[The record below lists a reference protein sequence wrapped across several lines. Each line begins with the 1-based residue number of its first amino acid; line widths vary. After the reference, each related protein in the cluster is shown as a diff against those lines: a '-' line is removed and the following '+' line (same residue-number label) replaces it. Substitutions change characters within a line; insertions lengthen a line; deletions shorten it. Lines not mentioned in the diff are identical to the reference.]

1 MSDEA
6 QVRLGKAAVVI
17 RHLKERVAA
26 LESGAGREPIAVVGA
41 GCRFPGGAD
50 GLAAYWQAL
59 EQGRDGVVSLAD
71 RWASVGEIASDEV
84 PRWAGLL
91 AGVDEFDAAF
101 FGVSP
106 REAASLDPQQRLLLE
121 VGWEALEDAG
131 IPPHSLAG
139 SRTGVFVG
147 ACVSDYGRLVAERR
161 GEAMDAYAVTG
172 NLLSVAAG
180 RLAYTWGL
188 HGPCLTVDTACS
200 SSLAAVHLACR
211 SLRTHECGLAL
222 AGGVNVMLSAAMM
235 GALGRTQALAPDGR
249 CKTFDALANGFARGE
264 GCGVV
269 VLKRLADAVR
279 DGDRVWAVIRGS
291 AINQDGRSTGLTA
304 PNVLAQEALLRDAL
318 RDADVA
324 GERVGYVE
332 AHGTGTA
339 LGDPIEVDAL
349 RAVLGAP
356 RTDGSR
362 CLLGAVK
369 TNLGHLEAAAGI
381 AGLIKAVL
389 ALHHRRIP
397 RNLHF
402 RTRNPRVRIEGTALT
417 LATEATEWPR
427 GAMPRVAGVSAFGMS
442 GTNVHVVLEEAPE
455 ALGRAASVSTVT
467 QSTEKMSAS
476 AISGASAPGATI
488 SSTMIS
494 GSTISVESVE
504 PATLVVLSARSSA
517 AVVAGAGRLLAMIED
532 SPEHTLAAVASSLAS
547 TRSPLPERLAIVVD
561 TRTGLQ
567 AALAQAARG
576 ELPAGSARGRAGARP
591 RVVYVFPG
599 QGGQWTGM
607 ARELLADEPVFRAA
621 IEACDAAIVAE
632 AGWSVI
638 AALRGEVEAA
648 PIDVVQP
655 TLFAVS
661 VALARLWQAWAIA
674 PDAVVGHSMG
684 EVAAAHVAGALTL
697 ADAVAVICRRSRL
710 LRRIS
715 GQGEMALVELA
726 IDEAA
731 AAIAG
736 LADRLAVA
744 VSNSPRATVL
754 AGEPAALAGVLAELE
769 RRGVF
774 CKRVKVD
781 VASHS
786 PQVDPLRLELLTA
799 LAGLRPTAT
808 RIAMRSTVLD
818 AAVGG
823 SGLDAAYWAANL
835 REPVRFAAAIG
846 SLLQEG
852 DAIFIEMG
860 PHPVLTP
867 AIAELAAGTGSA
879 ALASLRRGQPGRAA
893 LLEALAE
900 GWVRGLEPRWS
911 AALPAG
917 PRVRLPTY
925 AWQRERHW
933 ISGTSRR
940 AEPGG
945 RHPLLG
951 PMRSLSTDRETRLWE
966 RTLDAGR
973 LPWLADHRVRG
984 VIVFPGAGYL
994 EMLLAAAEE
1003 RLGGPVELRG
1013 AAFVEPLVLVGDEA
1027 VHVQV
1032 VAGSGRIQVA
1042 SEGPDGWI
1050 VHATAG
1056 LAPAGALA
1064 GFDLAA
1070 ARERLT
1076 TSEPGRGV
1084 VAALAGR
1091 GLEYG
1096 PAFQGLVELRRGA
1109 AEALAR
1115 VELPEAAGGDAG
1127 YRLHPALLDA
1137 CFHAMIGALPGGG
1150 NDAWLPVEVGVVRAA
1165 RRPTGPVWCHVRV
1178 AATASED
1185 RRAADFVIADE
1196 AGTLAEIHGL
1206 VVQRLADA
1214 RAEAWLL
1221 APGWPTA
1228 PRPAA
1233 RIRGGRFVLLGG
1245 GELAAG
1251 LADALRS
1258 TGHAVVR
1265 AEDAEE
1271 LAASVGADTL
1281 AVTAVVDLRGLSA
1294 GPLGGASFRLVR
1306 AVQVLAAVSRPPRL
1320 WVVTR
1325 GAQAIAAGDDAA
1337 EQAAQIGLARTVA
1350 LEHPELRCSCIDLD
1364 PGRPGDV
1371 AGLVA
1376 ELIADDDEQ
1385 EVALRGAARHVG
1397 RVVRR
1402 ASIPGGRGPEIRG
1415 DGTYLITGGLG
1426 GLGLAV
1432 AGWLAG
1438 RGAGHLVLLGRAGV
1452 TTEAQRLAIAALP
1465 TQVTVVRA
1473 DVVDRDKLVALL
1485 ATIAASG
1492 RPLAGVVHAAGVLD
1506 DGLIAGQDERRLRAV
1521 LAPKA
1526 GGALL
1531 LDELTR
1537 DLPID
1542 LFVLYASGAG
1552 LLGSPGQAGYAA
1564 ANAVLD
1570 AVAQR
1575 RRARGLPGLS
1585 VDWGLFADV
1594 GLAAGAG
1601 RGERLTARG
1610 GRSLE
1615 VAEAHA
1621 LLPRL
1626 LADGAAQVGVVPL
1639 DVAAWTSLV
1648 PAVRGLAR
1656 LALLVGAA
1664 PVGEADDD
1672 LAAALAEV
1680 SGERRAARVDEALR
1694 RRVARVLRLAPDR
1707 LDVTVPLIGLGL
1719 DSLMGLELKH
1729 RLKRDAGVEIAMT
1742 SLLRDTSVA
1751 RLVQLVLAQTPGP
1764 AATASLPDAWT
1775 DIEL

>member
-1 MSDEA
+1 MTDEA
-6 QVRLGKAAVVI
+6 QVRLGKAAAVI

-26 LESGAGREPIAVVGA
+26 LESGAGREPIAIVGM

-59 EQGRDGVVSLAD
+59 ADGRDGVVSLAE
-71 RWASVGEIASDEV
+71 RWASVGEVAGDEV
-84 PRWAGLL
+84 PRWAGLI

-106 REAASLDPQQRLLLE
+106 REAAALDPQQRLLLE

-188 HGPCLTVDTACS
+188 QGPCLTVDTACS

-211 SLRTHECGLAL
+211 SLRAHECGLAL
-222 AGGVNVMLSAAMM
+222 AGGVNVMLSAVMM

-264 GCGVV
+264 GCGIV
-269 VLKRLADAVR
+269 VLKRLRDAVR

-324 GERVGYVE
+324 ADHVGYVE

-356 RTDGSR
+356 RSDGSR
-362 CLLGAVK
+362 CVLGAVK

-381 AGLIKAVL
+381 AGLIKTVL
-389 ALHHRRIP
+389 ALHHRLIP

-402 RTRNPRVRIEGTALT
+402 RTCNPRVRIDGTALA
-417 LATEATEWPR
+417 LAIAATEWPR
-427 GAMPRVAGVSAFGMS
+427 GAQPRVAGVSAFGMS

-455 ALGRAASVSTVT
+455 SET
-467 QSTEKMSAS
+467 
-476 AISGASAPGATI
+476 ATS
-488 SSTMIS
+488 SST
-494 GSTISVESVE
+494 
-504 PATLVVLSARSSA
+504 PASEQTTLVVLSARSPA
-517 AVVAGAGRLLAMIED
+517 AVVAGAGRLLAQLD
-532 SPEHTLAAVASSLAS
+532 ASAEHTLAAVATSLAS
-547 TRSPLPERLAIVVD
+547 TRSPLPERLAIVAD
-561 TRTGLQ
+561 TRAGLRT
-567 AALAQAARG
+567 ALARAARG
-576 ELPAGSARGRAGARP
+576 DLPDGAARGRAGGRP

-607 ARELLADEPVFRAA
+607 ARGLLADEPEFRAA
-621 IEACDAAIVAE
+621 IEACDAAIAAE

-638 AALRGEVEAA
+638 AALHGDVAAA

-655 TLFAVS
+655 VLFAVS
-661 VALARLWQAWAIA
+661 VALARLWQAWGIA

-684 EVAAAHVAGALTL
+684 EVAAAYVAGALTL

-715 GQGEMALVELA
+715 GQGEMALVELS

-736 LADRLAVA
+736 FADRLGVA

-754 AGEPAALAGVLAELE
+754 AGEPAALAEVLAGLE

-786 PQVDPLRLELLTA
+786 PQVDPLRPELLAA
-799 LAGLRPTAT
+799 LAGLRPQAT
-808 RIAMRSTVLD
+808 RVAMRSTVLD
-818 AAVGG
+818 AAIDG

-835 REPVRFAAAIG
+835 REPVRFAAAIAA
-846 SLLQEG
+846 LLREG
-852 DAIFIEMG
+852 DAVFLEMG

-867 AIAELAAGTGSA
+867 AIQDLAAGTGSA
-879 ALASLRRGQPGRAA
+879 ALASLRRGQPERGA
-893 LLEALAE
+893 LLEALAA
-900 GWVRGLEPRWS
+900 GWVRGLGPRWS

-917 PRVRLPTY
+917 PRVRLPSY

-933 ISGTSRR
+933 ISGTARR
-940 AEPGG
+940 GEPGG

-951 PMRSLSTDRETRLWE
+951 PMLSLSTDPGTRLWT

-973 LPWLADHRVRG
+973 LAWLADHRVRG
-984 VIVFPGAGYL
+984 VVVFPGAGYL
-994 EMLLAAAEE
+994 ELLLAAAEE
-1003 RLGGPVELRG
+1003 QLGRPAELRG
-1013 AAFVEPLVLVGDEA
+1013 AAFVEPLVFVGDEA
-1027 VHVQV
+1027 VNVQV
-1032 VAGSGRIQVA
+1032 VATAGHIQVA
-1042 SEGPDGWI
+1042 SEGPGGWV

-1056 LAPAGALA
+1056 LAPAGAHA
-1064 GFDLAA
+1064 AFDLAA
-1070 ARERLT
+1070 ARGRLA
-1076 TSEPGRGV
+1076 TSEPGRAV
-1084 VAALAGR
+1084 LAALAGR

-1096 PAFQGLVELRRGA
+1096 PAFQGLAELRRGPG
-1109 AEALAR
+1109 EALAR
-1115 VELPEAAGGDAG
+1115 VVLPEAAGGDAG

-1137 CFHAMIGALPGGG
+1137 CFHAMIGALPDGGA
-1150 NDAWLPVEVGVVRAA
+1150 DAWLPVEVGAVRAS

-1178 AATASED
+1178 VAAASED
-1185 RRAADFVIADE
+1185 RRAADFVIADD
-1196 AGTLAEIHGL
+1196 AGTVAEIRGL

-1221 APGWPTA
+1221 APAWPTA

-1233 RIRGGRFVLLGG
+1233 KIRGGRFVLLGG
-1245 GELAAG
+1245 DALAAG
-1251 LADALRS
+1251 LADALLS
-1258 TGHAVVR
+1258 AGHAVVR
-1265 AEDAEE
+1265 VDDAEALAAIVGADAGVASPGADAAE
-1271 LAASVGADTL
+1271 LRGLAASVRAEAAGVG
-1281 AVTAVVDLRGLSA
+1281 VTAVVDLRGLSA
-1294 GPLGGASFRLVR
+1294 GPLGAASFGLVR
-1306 AVQVLAAVSRPPRL
+1306 AVQVLTAGSRPPRL

-1325 GAQAIAAGDDAA
+1325 GAQAVAAGDDAA
-1337 EQAAQIGLARTVA
+1337 EQAAMIGLARTVA
-1350 LEHPELRCSCIDLD
+1350 LEHPELRCSCIDLG
-1364 PGRPGDV
+1364 PAGPGDV

-1376 ELIADDDEQ
+1376 ELLADDDEQ

-1397 RVVRR
+1397 RVERLAPIR
-1402 ASIPGGRGPEIRG
+1402 GGRGPEIRG
-1415 DGTYLITGGLG
+1415 DATYLITGGLG

-1452 TTEAQRLAIAALP
+1452 TTEAQRIAIAALP
-1465 TQVTVVRA
+1465 TRVTVARA
-1473 DVVDRDKLVALL
+1473 DVADREQLAALL
-1485 ATIAASG
+1485 ATIAASD

-1506 DGLIAGQDERRLRAV
+1506 DGLIAGQDERRLHAV

-1537 DLPID
+1537 DTPLD

-1552 LLGSPGQAGYAA
+1552 LLGSPGQASYAA

-1585 VDWGLFADV
+1585 VDWGLFAAV

-1610 GRSLE
+1610 GRSLD

-1621 LLPRL
+1621 LLPGL
-1626 LADGAAQVGVVPL
+1626 LAAGAAQVGVVPL

-1656 LALLVGAA
+1656 LAPLVGAA

-1672 LAAALAEV
+1672 LAAALAEA
-1680 SGERRAARVDEALR
+1680 SPERRAARVHDALR

-1707 LDVTVPLIGLGL
+1707 LDDAAPLIALGL

-1729 RLKRDAGVEIAMT
+1729 RLKRDAGVDVAMT

-1751 RLVQLVLAQTPGP
+1751 RLVQLVLAHTPEPVP
-1764 AATASLPDAWT
+1764 AAAPPPDAWT